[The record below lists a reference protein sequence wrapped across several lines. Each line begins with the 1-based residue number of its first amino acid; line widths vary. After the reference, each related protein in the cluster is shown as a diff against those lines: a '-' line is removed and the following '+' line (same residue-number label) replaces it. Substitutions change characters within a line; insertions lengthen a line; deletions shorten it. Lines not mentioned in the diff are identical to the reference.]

1 MCDVLGSIPSTG
13 GQNLKEDSTLG
24 LSPRTGKKKD
34 PGIHPSPPNQ
44 AAYLKTRFMTGVVAP
59 ACNPSTQEFEASL
72 GQSLTQKIKTKK
84 TQKQD
89 FRDSK
94 DWEGLA

>member
-1 MCDVLGSIPSTG
+1 
-13 GQNLKEDSTLG
+13 
-24 LSPRTGKKKD
+24 
-34 PGIHPSPPNQ
+34 
-44 AAYLKTRFMTGVVAP
+44 MTGVVAP